1 MVKKVWWRPRVGPV
15 LCATALLYAPTALA
29 LGLGQ
34 LVVESN
40 LGQPLRA
47 EVPLLAFHAPD
58 RSVVKVRLGSSA
70 AFAAAGIRK
79 DRALKSVIC
88 RIHRKADGRYVV
100 LLNSRRVIDVP
111 FLHFIL
117 KVKGPNGSLLREY
130 TALLNPVSGV
140 QTVSRRLPSGGRAR
154 PYPSVFRMKVARRL
168 RVAGGVLH
176 VQPGQNLWVLAAPR
190 APSRATMPQTLEA
203 FLHANPGAFFGHNV
217 NNLRAGAVLRIPSRR
232 AILSVPA
239 AHAAHWLRAQD
250 QAWGQYRRVLAA
262 APVSTGVPARSIGGV
277 LRHAQVL
284 PPTHPLLQIEAAHLP
299 AGSATIGAGPLTG
312 PAAGVAT
319 RMAVL
324 RNELRKTRQLIT
336 LDNQELA
343 VLEREAAATPAAVHA
358 QGPIAAG
365 AMRVAPIVAKPTI
378 KKPPLVIRPK
388 RPVVVRPLPAAPAAP
403 SFLSMLATDTSA
415 RPLLLGLLA
424 LVAAGGLLYYRQ
436 RRRSMAEF
444 EESILSGGGGLNS
457 EGQMSDTAGL
467 PKTPE
472 ASFLSEF
479 SQAGGVVNM
488 HTDEV
493 DPMAEADV
501 YLAYGRDEQAEEIL
515 KEAITKDADRL
526 ELKLKLLEIYFQR
539 HDLKTFEIVAEELY
553 ATSNGKGPV
562 WQKAEEMGYRL
573 DPTNPLFKR
582 GARLAGS
589 PTVGLDPEI
598 TPEEGAL
605 SSSSLMADRIDFAAV
620 ARELDAVSGPSF
632 GGAAPPSSLPSDGPL
647 FVPAEPAEGEENAL
661 DFSTGLG
668 ADEAVAGATAP
679 TEIAP
684 KTTANT
690 LDFSWNDAN
699 SGAVAPSPAGEEF
712 ALQFDDEDIAS
723 LSAADLNFTVP
734 GESRAPSFLPANP
747 HATEEEGDLV
757 IEAEADSIDSDAI
770 ETKLALARA
779 YQEMGDTEGA
789 RSILD
794 EVLAEGNEQ
803 QRHQAREL
811 AS

>member
-1 MVKKVWWRPRVGPV
+1 MVKKVWRRPRVGPV

-34 LVVESN
+34 LVVESH

-58 RSVVKVRLGSSA
+58 RSVVRVRLGSSA

-100 LLNSRRVIDVP
+100 LLNSRRIIDVP

-117 KVKGPNGSLLREY
+117 KVKGPEGSLLREY
-130 TALLNPVSGV
+130 TALLNPMSGV
-140 QTVSRRLPSGGRAR
+140 ETVSRHRPSRRRAR
-154 PYPSVFRMKVARRL
+154 PYASVFRMKMAHRL

-176 VQPGQNLWVLAAPR
+176 VHPGQNLWVLAAPR

-250 QAWGQYRRVLAA
+250 QAWGQYRRLLAA
-262 APVSTGVPARSIGGV
+262 APVSTGVPARSISGV
-277 LRHAQVL
+277 LREVQVL
-284 PPTHPLLQIEAAHLP
+284 PPARPLLQIEAAHLP
-299 AGSATIGAGPLTG
+299 TGGAAIGAGSLTG
-312 PAAGVAT
+312 PAAGMAA

-324 RNELRKTRQLIT
+324 RNELRKTRQLIAV
-336 LDNQELA
+336 DNQELA
-343 VLEREAAATPAAVHA
+343 VLEHEAAAVHT
-358 QGPIAAG
+358 QRPIAAG
-365 AMRVAPIVAKPTI
+365 AVGVTPIVAKPAI
-378 KKPPLVIRPK
+378 KKPPVVVKPK
-388 RPVVVRPLPAAPAAP
+388 MPVVVRPLPATPAAP
-403 SFLSMLATDTSA
+403 SFLSMLTADTST

-553 ATSNGKGPV
+553 ATSTGKGPV

-573 DPTNPLFKR
+573 DPANPLFKR
-582 GARLAGS
+582 GAHPAGS
-589 PTVGLDPEI
+589 PTAGLEPEI
-598 TPEEGAL
+598 TTEEEAP
-605 SSSSLMADRIDFAAV
+605 SSSPPMTDRIDFAAV

-632 GGAAPPSSLPSDGPL
+632 GGAAPPPLSSDGPL
-647 FVPAEPAEGEENAL
+647 FAPADPAVGEENTI

-668 ADEAVAGATAP
+668 TDEATATTAP
-679 TEIAP
+679 AETAP
-684 KTTANT
+684 NT
-690 LDFSWNDAN
+690 LDFSWNDAD
-699 SGAVAPSPAGEEF
+699 SGAVAPPPVAEEF

-723 LSAADLNFTVP
+723 LSAADLNFSVP
-734 GESRAPSFLPANP
+734 SEDRTPGFLPANA
-747 HATEEEGDLV
+747 HATDEEGDLV
-757 IEAEADSIDSDAI
+757 IEAEADSIDSDAV

-779 YQEMGDTEGA
+779 YREMGDTEGA

-803 QRHQAREL
+803 QRRQAREL